1 MSTTSICRRCG
12 ATSQSI
18 LKLVSIINKIF
29 LDLEWNFGVERPVF

>member
-18 LKLVSIINKIF
+18 LKLVSIVNKIF
-29 LDLEWNFGVERPVF
+29 LDLEWDFDVEGLVF